1 MVVGEQDADLRGGGR
16 RGAPYAD
23 VVDAGV
29 GVVGV
34 VDAPA
39 WRPRADGSDGSG
51 RDGSDMVGATS
62 WEGVR

>member
-1 MVVGEQDADLRGGGR
+1 M
-16 RGAPYAD
+16 PYAD
-23 VVDAGV
+23 VVDADV